1 MEETL
6 DSFEIEDIE
15 KMDLLTARD
24 WVSALLIRSKRQKAE
39 IKRLKDYIVLLEESC
54 LRNSKKV
61 EL

>member
-15 KMDLLTARD
+15 KMDLLTARN